1 MFDPDD
7 LPDNNVDAQALD
19 SLLAEL
25 DDCDLGDWDRVF
37 VDDLLHRLKKR
48 TIYQLASSL
57 SSRQREQLNRMKEQY
72 DVKKASRKYNF

>member
-48 TIYQLASSL
+48 TIYQLAFSL

-72 DVKKASRKYNF
+72 DVKKASKKHDF